1 MKGKLARTGGWIGA
15 LSLLAVGMAPAAWND
30 PVTNTPSII
39 QLDFGPY
46 GSHLPGDGE
55 NYCEPTSA
63 VMSLFWLG
71 SNGFTQ
77 ITPSTYPGQNDP
89 YTYNLERLMGGLMQ
103 TSSSQGTYDSAAIQG
118 ISDYLS
124 AAGLSGAFSDVYNGG
139 DSVANLLN
147 PSWMASQLASN
158 AGANPGS
165 ITFINFSIAW
175 YGQSSSS
182 STIFTPEGGHELAL
196 LAVIDPTG
204 DAQLILNNAYPSAL
218 ENVPNVPESN
228 PQTLGI
234 TQVPAGWD
242 LPGMGLAS
250 EDYWQ
255 LQSSDGTV
263 GDDSTTKAIVRSA
276 YAFSVDTSANPT
288 LNPSWTPADWVI
300 SGSKTIN
307 TNGATF
313 TVQAAVTGA
322 GGIFKTGEGAMVL
335 ASGDDLTGSNAV
347 SGGALGSTYAGDAT
361 PLGTG
366 SFVLTNGGT
375 IGLTPAGSGGPLSF
389 AIASGSGS
397 SVTFGNGGGALEVGA
412 GAYSSLSVTLGDAV
426 ATSGNLIRQDAG
438 TFVIIPS
445 SGISALGSTEQV
457 FIAGGVASHPANT
470 HGMVAPYIVG
480 QDNDENASGYFLAYD
495 ESAGFKE
502 AAAVSSLNTAINAAT
517 SATVYAA
524 DTDQTV
530 ATNGLA
536 SVYALQVNGSEVS
549 GTNAVLQVGSQQAGE
564 SAGVILNGGSITT
577 SALSFGAAEGVIY
590 ASEAGGLISST
601 ITSSAG
607 LTTFGPG
614 TATLTGDNSSTLS
627 GQVTVNSGTLVAQSA
642 SGSATGSA
650 NVAVQANATF
660 QVNSGSVTGNVSVL
674 NSGTL
679 VLAGGTISGD
689 VTVAEV
695 GQSSANPGGTLLGS
709 GTIEGSTTARGVIA
723 SGASGGNITFAGSA
737 NLNYSQFFWQL
748 DSLTSDSSEAGL
760 EWNMLTFL
768 GDSTVG
774 TSDSDAATVYIQFG
788 AGVATP
794 DTVDAFWLTGHEWK
808 IWDFSQAT
816 SYDWYESGDGNTA
829 FTYGNFDVYE
839 REDDTSVYLRFTPVP
854 EPSAIWLALAGCGA
868 MLAARRFRQRR

>member
-15 LSLLAVGMAPAAWND
+15 FSLLLAGMAPAAWND
-30 PVTNTPSII
+30 PVTNTPSIV

-46 GSHLPGDGE
+46 GNKLPGDGQ

-77 ITPSTYPGQNDP
+77 ITPATYLGQNDP

-103 TSSSQGTYDSAAIQG
+103 TSATQGTYDSAAIQG

-124 AAGLSGAFSDVYNGG
+124 AAGLSGAFSYAYNGG
-139 DSVANLLN
+139 ESASNLLS
-147 PSWMASQLASN
+147 PSWMAAQLAPN
-158 AGANPGS
+158 AGANPDT
-165 ITFINFSIAW
+165 ITFVNFSIAW
-175 YGQSSSS
+175 YGQDSSS
-182 STIFTPEGGHELAL
+182 STIFTAEGGHELAL
-196 LAVIDPTG
+196 LAVLDPTG
-204 DAQLILNNAYPSAL
+204 NAQLILNNAYPSAL

-242 LPGMGLAS
+242 LPGMSLES
-250 EDYWQ
+250 QDYWQ
-255 LQSSDGTV
+255 LQSPDGTV
-263 GDDSTTKAIVRSA
+263 GDDSTTKAIVDSA

-300 SGSKTIN
+300 SGNKTIN

-313 TVQAAVTGA
+313 AVQAAVTGA
-322 GGIFKTGEGAMVL
+322 GGLTKTGEGAMVL
-335 ASGDDLTGSNAV
+335 TSGDDLTGNNAV
-347 SGGALGSTYAGDAT
+347 SGGALGSTYAGDST

-375 IGLTPAGSGGPLSF
+375 IGLSPVGSGGPLAF
-389 AIASGSGS
+389 AVASGSGS
-397 SVTFGNGGGALEVGA
+397 SVTFGAGGGAIEVNSGS
-412 GAYSSLSVTLGDAV
+412 YSSLAVTLGDAS
-426 ATSGNLIRQDAG
+426 ATAANLVRQSAG
-438 TFVIIPS
+438 TFVIIPAH
-445 SGISALGSTEQV
+445 GISALGTTEQV
-457 FIAGGVASHPANT
+457 FVAGGAGSRPAPVN
-470 HGMVAPYIVG
+470 GMVAPYIVG
-480 QDNDENASGYFLAYD
+480 QDNDTNASGYFLNYD
-495 ESAGFKE
+495 EGAGFKE

-517 SATVYAA
+517 NETVYAA

-530 ATNGLA
+530 ATNGVA
-536 SVYALQVNGSEVS
+536 SVYALQVNGAEVS
-549 GTNAVLQVGSQQAGE
+549 GTNATLEVGSQQSGG

-577 SALSFGAAEGVIY
+577 SAVSFGAAEGVIY
-590 ASEAGGLISST
+590 TSEAGGSISST
-601 ITSSAG
+601 ITGSGG

-614 TATLTGDNSSTLS
+614 SVTLTGDNSSTLS

-642 SGSATGSA
+642 TGSATGSG
-650 NVAVQANATF
+650 NVAVQASATF
-660 QVNSGSVTGNVSVL
+660 QVSGGAVAGNVSVL

-695 GQSSANPGGTLLGS
+695 GQSSANPGGTLMGS
-709 GTIEGSTTARGVIA
+709 GTIEGSTTARGVIT

-748 DSLTSDSSEAGL
+748 DALTSDSSQAGL

-768 GDSTVG
+768 GDATVG

-794 DTVDAFWLTGHEWK
+794 DTVDAFWQTEHSWK

-816 SYDWYESGDGNTA
+816 SYEWYQSGDGNTS

-839 REDDTSVYLRFTPVP
+839 RNDDSSVYLRFTPVP
-854 EPSAIWLALAGCGA
+854 EPAAIWLALAGCGA
-868 MLAARRFRQRR
+868 MFAARRFRQRR